1 MMMADT
7 AMTLFVYRCIQTNKR
22 WRLTQQW
29 HSLLTDAYKLID
41 RWWLAQQWHS
51 LFTNEDKLTQQWHSL
66 FTNEDKLTQQW
77 HSSFKDENKLI
88 DDDGW
93 HSNDTLCLQ
102 M

>member
-1 MMMADT
+1 MADT
-7 AMTLFVYRCIQTNKR
+7 TMTLFAYRCIQTNR
-22 WRLTQQW
+22 QW
-29 HSLLTDAYKLID
+29 
-41 RWWLAQQWHS
+41 WQAQQWHS
-51 LFTNEDKLTQQWHSL
+51 LFTDAY
-66 FTNEDKLTQQW
+66 KLTQQW